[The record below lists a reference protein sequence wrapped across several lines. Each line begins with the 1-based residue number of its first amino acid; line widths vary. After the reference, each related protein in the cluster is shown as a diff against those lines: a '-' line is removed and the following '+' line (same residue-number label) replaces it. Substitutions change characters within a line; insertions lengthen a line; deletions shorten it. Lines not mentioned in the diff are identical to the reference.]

1 MPKDCRSNPGPVPE
15 VVARLHNGFVRTSLA
30 GERGLAR
37 PTWLIQV
44 NAAQRISAIL
54 IALRGLGLM
63 PGEAVLRHDL
73 SELTGCELRCRAR
86 VSAGRVLGF
95 FLDDAGWTLR
105 YISVALQAD
114 PPGATRLLP
123 TATLPPVLDVE
134 GCLHACLAPDELRR
148 GHLLA
153 GSGETVSRD
162 DEQTLHDS
170 LHWLPYWLEPGAPA
184 SGTLR
189 DAALAI
195 GAQLSCCGES
205 FGVVEDM
212 LVDTADV
219 GGVGAAH
226 RHPRRHGGAAPPPAA
241 LVHSPCGLGRPLLR
255 Q

>member
-1 MPKDCRSNPGPVPE
+1 
-15 VVARLHNGFVRTSLA
+15 
-30 GERGLAR
+30 
-37 PTWLIQV
+37 
-44 NAAQRISAIL
+44 
-54 IALRGLGLM
+54 M

-86 VSAGRVLGF
+86 VFAGRVLGF

-123 TATLPPVLDVE
+123 TATLPPVLNVE

-153 GSGETVSRD
+153 GSIETVSRD

-212 LVDTADV
+212 LVDTETWAVSALRIAIHGATGAQRLHLPPSFIRHADWDARCFDSDV
-219 GGVGAAH
+219 RAAALACA
-226 RHPRRHGGAAPPPAA
+226 PTSSLAAPASQYFDR
-241 LVHSPCGLGRPLLR
+241 LQQHLSGGRR
-255 Q
+255 MS